1 MPLNAY
7 RRPRMV
13 VLNANS
19 SVLEAARAMENNRI
33 GAIFVQEDGELVGV
47 VTDRDL
53 AVRALGRGLDAEST
67 MISDVMTPT
76 PVTLSPTD
84 RIEDAIQ
91 LMQDRNVR
99 RIPLVDQ
106 GRIVGVVTLDD
117 LLLDEAAPL
126 EELAAIIEAQI
137 GEGGPP
143 PSDRLPGRRRSL
155 ARAAASLARLV
166 RQARD
171 AAGLD
176 DSDQARV
183 ALETVLAGLVRRL
196 TPTEAR
202 DMIAQLPSLLHA
214 PLKAIP
220 PGPDRSVTRDSI
232 EAELAERLNVDAK
245 RAGQV
250 LVAIASTISATVS
263 PGEMEHVRRQL
274 PAELQD
280 VLSASPAAQ

>member
-19 SVLEAARAMENNRI
+19 SVLEAARAMEQNRI
-33 GAIFVQEDGELVGV
+33 GAVFVQDGGQLVGV

-53 AVRALGRGLDAEST
+53 AVRALGRALDPEAT

-76 PVTLSPTD
+76 PLTLSPTD
-84 RIEDAIQ
+84 SIDDAIQ

-99 RIPLVDQ
+99 RIPLVD
-106 GRIVGVVTLDD
+106 GKRIVGVVTLDD

-126 EELAAIIEAQI
+126 EELAAIVEAQI
-137 GEGGPP
+137 GEGGPVV
-143 PSDRLPGRRRSL
+143 SDRLPGRRRSI
-155 ARAAASLARLV
+155 ARAEATLGRLL
-166 RQARD
+166 RQARE

-176 DSDQARV
+176 NAEQARI
-183 ALETVLAGLVRRL
+183 ALDTVLAALVRRL

-202 DMIAQLPSLLHA
+202 DMISQLPSLLQP
-214 PLKAIP
+214 PLKKIP

-232 EAELAERLNVDAK
+232 EAELAARLNLDPK

-250 LVAIASTISATVS
+250 LVAIASTISGTVS
-263 PGEMEHVRRQL
+263 AGEMEQVRRQL
-274 PAELQD
+274 PLELQD
-280 VLSASPAAQ
+280 VLSAPPPSS

>member
-19 SVLEAARAMENNRI
+19 SVLEAARAMEQNRI
-33 GAIFVQEDGELVGV
+33 GAVFVQDGGQLVGV

-53 AVRALGRGLDAEST
+53 AVRALGRALDPEAT

-76 PVTLSPTD
+76 PLTLSPAD
-84 RIEDAIQ
+84 SIDDAIQ

-99 RIPLVDQ
+99 RIPLVD
-106 GRIVGVVTLDD
+106 GKRIVGVVTLDD

-126 EELAAIIEAQI
+126 EELAAIVEAQI
-137 GEGGPP
+137 GEGGPVV
-143 PSDRLPGRRRSL
+143 SDRLPGRRRSI
-155 ARAAASLARLV
+155 ARAEATLGRLL
-166 RQARD
+166 RQARE

-176 DSDQARV
+176 NAEQARI
-183 ALETVLAGLVRRL
+183 ALDTVLAALVRRL

-202 DMIAQLPSLLHA
+202 DMISQLPSLLQP
-214 PLKAIP
+214 PLKKIP

-232 EAELAERLNVDAK
+232 EAELAARLNLDPK

-250 LVAIASTISATVS
+250 LVAIASTISGTVS
-263 PGEMEHVRRQL
+263 AGEMEQVRRQL
-274 PAELQD
+274 PLELQD
-280 VLSASPAAQ
+280 VLSAPPPSS